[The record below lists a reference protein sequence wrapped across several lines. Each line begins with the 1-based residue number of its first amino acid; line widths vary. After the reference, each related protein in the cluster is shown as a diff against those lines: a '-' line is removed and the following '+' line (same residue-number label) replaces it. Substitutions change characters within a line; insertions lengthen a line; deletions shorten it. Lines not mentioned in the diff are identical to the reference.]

1 MRYVRLLLLVAG
13 AATLLSGSALAQSE
27 RSLSAPRELKPF
39 LLRASEPAEH
49 SFSRT
54 PSFSWAP
61 VRGALRYEFQVAKT
75 TGFQDGTLFWASSSL
90 RNPAVA
96 LPLTL
101 PWMTGAPYA
110 AYARVRAVTHSG
122 TSSWSAPFGFNL
134 QWKEVPRKVAGF
146 PSVLQWTPVEG
157 ATSYQVWFPSIRRKF
172 ESRTTAADE
181 REIYAF
187 RTMPLSAIT
196 WRVRAVRRVDPAKVA
211 LNHLPPVSYG
221 PWSPPYSATNPA
233 LAGGPVS
240 PVASVTAGGTSTA
253 AKISV
258 HEMTPAFI
266 FRGSTDKAGTPYTL
280 FRVYVFSDSQC
291 VNTVFTGAV
300 VGGQSY
306 APRRA
311 GTLALPTTVTALS
324 GAATTYLAVGNEPEP
339 TMVDGTPV
347 KATEALVPTTAAG
360 VGGSSSGGTEGAKT
374 GSTAGSSPGSPT
386 GESTSAGTTAPTIS
400 TWPPI
405 DLLESG
411 WPNGR
416 FYWTVVPVAAVPKFD
431 DTGKITGYVYSDV
444 ELPQDNCA
452 DGRMSAFGKVSTP
465 AVAGQGTPFASGLSP
480 AGRLVASAGQRPSF
494 YGAPLVAWTPV
505 PGAETYQ
512 VEWSATR
519 YPWRAVKR
527 LDVTG
532 GTAVSLP
539 LKSGAWWYRIRG
551 VDPAMPVGRQVMT
564 WSEPLRITV
573 AKPKF
578 RLVSSSK

>member
-1 MRYVRLLLLVAG
+1 MRTVRLSSVALAAFV
-13 AATLLSGSALAQSE
+13 AATLVSGSAFAQHSAG
-27 RSLSAPRELKPF
+27 LSAPNSLKPF
-39 LLRASEPAEH
+39 LLRASEPAAH
-49 SFSRT
+49 SFPRT

-61 VRGALRYEFQVAKT
+61 VRGARRYEFQLAKT
-75 TGFQDGTLFWASSSL
+75 TTFQDGTIFWASSSL
-90 RNPAVA
+90 RSPAVA

-110 AYARVRAVTHSG
+110 AYARVRAVTDRG
-122 TSSWSAPFGFNL
+122 TSRWSSPYGFNL
-134 QWKEVPRKVAGF
+134 QWTDVPKPVTGL
-146 PSVLQWTPVEG
+146 SSLLQWTPVQG

-187 RTMPLSAIT
+187 RTSPLSNIT

-221 PWSPPYSATNPA
+221 PWSQPYSATNPA

-240 PVASVTAGGTSTA
+240 PVASVTAGATSTA
-253 AKISV
+253 AKV
-258 HEMTPAFI
+258 RAHEMTPAFV

-280 FRVYVFSDSQC
+280 FRVYVFSDREC
-291 VNTVFTGAV
+291 VNTVFTGAA

-311 GTLALPTTVTALS
+311 GTLALPTTVETLAD
-324 GAATTYLAVGNEPEP
+324 AATTYLSVGDEPKP

-347 KATEALVPTTAAG
+347 RPTESLVPETAVGA
-360 VGGSSSGGTEGAKT
+360 GGSSSGAAG
-374 GSTAGSSPGSPT
+374 GSTSESST
-386 GESTSAGTTAPTIS
+386 GGSTSAGTDAPTIS

-416 FYWTVVPVAAVPKFD
+416 FYWTVVPVAAVPKYD
-431 DTGKITGYVYSDV
+431 DTGKISGYEYSDM

-452 DGRMSAFGKVSTP
+452 DGRVSAFGKVSSP
-465 AVAGQGTPFASGLSP
+465 AVAGQGTPYASGLSP
-480 AGRLVASAGQRPSF
+480 AGRLIASAGQRPSF
-494 YGAPLVAWTPV
+494 YGSPLVAWAPV

-512 VEWSATR
+512 VEWSPTT

-539 LKSGAWWYRIRG
+539 LKSGTWWYRIRG
-551 VDPAMPVGRQVMT
+551 VDPAMPAGRQFMT
-564 WSEPLRITV
+564 WSMPLRI
-573 AKPKF
+573 AISKPKF
-578 RLVSSSK
+578 RLVASR